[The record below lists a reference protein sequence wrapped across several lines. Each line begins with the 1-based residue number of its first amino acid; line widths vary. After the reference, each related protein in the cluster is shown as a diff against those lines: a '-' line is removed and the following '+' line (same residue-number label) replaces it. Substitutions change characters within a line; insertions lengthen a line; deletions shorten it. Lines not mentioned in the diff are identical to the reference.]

1 MAKHGIPA
9 FDAGEAIAQGRPE
22 VLRRALDRL
31 IEPRSALV
39 EALSDRAIALLV
51 EALDD
56 VREDFVRGVLAGA
69 DPGLGGE
76 DAGRD

>member
-1 MAKHGIPA
+1 MSKSGVPA
-9 FDAGEAIAQGRPE
+9 YDAGEAIAQGRPE

-51 EALDD
+51 AALDD
-56 VREDFVRGVLAGA
+56 VRDDFVAGVIAGA
-69 DPGLGGE
+69 QASQD
-76 DAGRD
+76 

>member
-1 MAKHGIPA
+1 MIRGGIPA
-9 FDAGEAIAQGRPE
+9 YDAGEALAQGRPE

-51 EALDD
+51 AALDD
-56 VREDFVRGVLAGA
+56 VVRPVIAGA
-69 DPGLGGE
+69 DPGTGQG
-76 DAGRD
+76 

>member
-1 MAKHGIPA
+1 MSKSGVPA
-9 FDAGEAIAQGRPE
+9 YDAGEAIAQGRPE

-51 EALDD
+51 AALDD
-56 VREDFVRGVLAGA
+56 VRDDFVAGVVAGA
-69 DPGLGGE
+69 QASQD
-76 DAGRD
+76 

>member
-1 MAKHGIPA
+1 MSRPGIPA
-9 FDAGEAIAQGRPE
+9 YDAGQALAQGRPD

-39 EALSDRAIALLV
+39 EAITDRAIALLV

-56 VREDFVRGVLAGA
+56 VRDDFVAGVV
-69 DPGLGGE
+69 
-76 DAGRD
+76 DAGPLPERRAD

>member
-1 MAKHGIPA
+1 MSRPGNPA
-9 FDAGEAIAQGRPE
+9 YDAGEALADGRPT

-39 EALSDRAIALLV
+39 EALSDKGIALLV

-56 VREDFVRGVLAGA
+56 VREDFVAGVVAGSRIL
-69 DPGLGGE
+69 DQV
-76 DAGRD
+76 DKRQ

>member
-1 MAKHGIPA
+1 MPKSGVPA
-9 FDAGEAIAQGRPE
+9 YDAGEALAQGRPE

-51 EALDD
+51 AALDD
-56 VREDFVRGVLAGA
+56 VRDDFVAGVTAGA
-69 DPGLGGE
+69 QASQD
-76 DAGRD
+76 